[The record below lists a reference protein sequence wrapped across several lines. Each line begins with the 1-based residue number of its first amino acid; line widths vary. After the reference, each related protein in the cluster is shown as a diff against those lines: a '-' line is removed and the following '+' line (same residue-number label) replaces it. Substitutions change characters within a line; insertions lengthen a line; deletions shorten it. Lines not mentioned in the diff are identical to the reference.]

1 MGKGR
6 PNNKIKHNAEAGS
19 SSSSSRLWA
28 KLPTSLRKHAI
39 WVLAA
44 VVLAVALLISQSFE
58 RWSGSHGAKGQSKVK
73 SRSSRKPPPYK
84 GSLGY
89 LNQRINSR
97 REAISSSL
105 LYSKSQLNITF
116 PSFHFTPGTSFATFT
131 PQHLRHLVSKRSLLR
146 STPMRMPLRSRRQSL
161 RLLLLLSLAP
171 RLLTTPMRTLGR
183 KRLLRRAVMM
193 HSTSMLPPFWRQQ
206 KSKDFRTK
214 NSTIRSQRPPNWD
227 HSCVIYLQSP
237 ASKSYSCFLSSN

>member
-146 STPMRMPLRSRRQSL
+146 STPMRMPLRSRRQSK
-161 RLLLLLSLAP
+161 RLPHLLSLAP
-171 RLLTTPMRTLGR
+171 WLLTAPLRILG
-183 KRLLRRAVMM
+183 KNHLLRRAVMM
-193 HSTSMLPPFWRQQ
+193 HSTSMLPP
-206 KSKDFRTK
+206 S
-214 NSTIRSQRPPNWD
+214 
-227 HSCVIYLQSP
+227 
-237 ASKSYSCFLSSN
+237 